1 MVSQKREELL
11 SEKERERL
19 KTRDALD
26 PRTRAAND
34 IRVKRKLGAWMK
46 GIDDVLLI
54 LEHLPKDTI
63 LKIAKDDVAI
73 MRLVTASIEM
83 MRMMGYR
90 PIVGN
95 VGQPESWSAIKKTS
109 GGDPKVPVTDVD
121 IVRSANL
128 TLFSLTL
135 ETLLGSESNP
145 VSAAIGYNISKNG
158 PAIIRFLR
166 EHPDIAD
173 DYQKALNRIRE
184 AGSTMIAT
192 EEEKHIPHQPK
203 RSA

>member
-73 MRLVTASIEM
+73 MRLATASIEM

-95 VGQPESWSAIKKTS
+95 VGQPESWAAIKKTS
-109 GGDPKVPVTDVD
+109 GGDSKVPVTNID

-128 TLFSLTL
+128 TLFSHML
-135 ETLLGSESNP
+135 ETMLGSENNP
-145 VSAAIGYNISKNG
+145 VSAVVGYDISKDN
-158 PAIIRFLR
+158 PAISGFLK
-166 EHPDIAD
+166 EHSDIAD
-173 DYQKALNRIRE
+173 GYQKALNRIRE
-184 AGSTMIAT
+184 AGSTMVAT
-192 EEEKHIPHQPK
+192 EKEKQNTPPT
-203 RSA
+203 